1 MRITKRIEEYIRK
14 HVRDKA
20 EASPELQKL
29 KAAADLERE
38 NFETAYQTLAQ
49 HTKAAYAKLLHEMNV
64 DKAETFTLTLSGFW
78 NVSDNLPAVIV
89 YHEAYSKMDQQIRAV
104 VEEILVTMEMG
115 GDKNTLNDL
124 LEAVHF
130 E

>member
-14 HVRDKA
+14 HVREKA
-20 EASPELQKL
+20 EASPELHKL
-29 KAAADLERE
+29 KAAADLEKQ

-64 DKAETFTLTLSGFW
+64 NKAETFSLTLSGYW
-78 NVSDNLPAVIV
+78 NVSDSLPAVIA
-89 YHEAYSKMDQQIRAV
+89 YHEAHRKTDQQIRAT

-115 GDKNTLNDL
+115 GDKNTLNEL

>member
-29 KAAADLERE
+29 KTAADLERE

-78 NVSDNLPAVIV
+78 NVSGNLPAVIA

>member
-1 MRITKRIEEYIRK
+1 MRITKRIEEYICK
-14 HVRDKA
+14 QVREKA
-20 EASPELQKL
+20 EASAELQKL
-29 KAAADLERE
+29 KAAAELERK
-38 NFETAYQTLAQ
+38 NFETAYQTLAE

-64 DKAETFTLTLSGFW
+64 SKAETFTLTLSGFW
-78 NVSDNLPAVIV
+78 NVPSSLPAVIA
-89 YHEAYSKMDQQIRAV
+89 YDEAYRKMSQQIRAV

>member
-29 KAAADLERE
+29 KAAADLERK

-64 DKAETFTLTLSGFW
+64 AKAETFSLTLSGYW
-78 NVSDNLPAVIV
+78 NVSDNLPAVIA
-89 YHEAYSKMDQQIRAV
+89 YHEAYRKTDQQVRAII
-104 VEEILVTMEMG
+104 EEILITMEMG
-115 GDKNTLNDL
+115 GDKNTLNEL

>member
-14 HVRDKA
+14 HVREKA

-29 KAAADLERE
+29 KAAADLERK

-64 DKAETFTLTLSGFW
+64 DKAETFSLALSGYW
-78 NVSDNLPAVIV
+78 NVSDSLPAVIA
-89 YHEAYSKMDQQIRAV
+89 YHEACRKTDQQIRAT